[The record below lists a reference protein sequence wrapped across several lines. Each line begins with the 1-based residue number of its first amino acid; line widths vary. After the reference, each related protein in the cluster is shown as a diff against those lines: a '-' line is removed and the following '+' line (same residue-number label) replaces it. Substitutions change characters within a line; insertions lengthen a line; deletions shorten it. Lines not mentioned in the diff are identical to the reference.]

1 ASRRG
6 VARPTRPVAAVCSGS
21 RRSPSSR
28 PHPVWVMTPA
38 VPVRSVEA
46 GRRRAAAPRRM
57 RLAGGGDRA
66 DTTMDTGGAT
76 RGGAVGAGSTTFA
89 TTEPTGWVGWNVFAA
104 TILMIAGAL
113 HLIWGFVAVVNDDWV
128 VWGNRADLYID
139 LSAWGWV
146 HLAAGAVVLLAG
158 FGVLTGNVLA
168 RIVGVA
174 VAGVSFI

>member
-1 ASRRG
+1 
-6 VARPTRPVAAVCSGS
+6 
-21 RRSPSSR
+21 
-28 PHPVWVMTPA
+28 
-38 VPVRSVEA
+38 
-46 GRRRAAAPRRM
+46 
-57 RLAGGGDRA
+57 
-66 DTTMDTGGAT
+66 
-76 RGGAVGAGSTTFA
+76 
-89 TTEPTGWVGWNVFAA
+89 
-104 TILMIAGAL
+104 

-174 VAGVSFI
+174 VAGVSFIANFLSLPAYPVWSLAMMTLAVLASRAMTAHGHEMLELRDQASMRDLR